1 MTVIRSIQLR
11 TILDSRGNPTVEA
24 DILTDSGFGRSAAP
38 SGASTGLHEAK
49 VKDPKEAVPYAHS
62 HLIPELTG
70 TDSRDQVGFDSILR
84 EEDGTPDFSGIG
96 ANVAVALSLANAK
109 AAASSLGLEL
119 YSYLGGV
126 FVPEMPLPLG
136 NIIGGGAHAQGATD
150 IQEFLVVATGA
161 SGPTEAAFAN
171 ALVHK
176 KVKSILQTT
185 GRACGKG
192 DEGAWAPQIRDME
205 AFEIMHQAV
214 GEVSDDLSISISMGI
229 DVAASQMWKPEEG
242 RYVDRDASRITADYI
257 AYLAEL
263 VDRYNLV
270 YLEDPLYEE
279 DFSGFAD
286 LTAQVGDR
294 CLVCGDDLF
303 VTNAARIAEGIETGS
318 ANCVLIKPN
327 QVGTLTDT
335 FEAIHL
341 AHLHGMDT
349 VMSHRSGETTDSTIA
364 HLATAFGCVF
374 LKTGAVGGERI
385 AKLNELMRIEE
396 QIA

>member
-24 DILTDSGFGRSAAP
+24 EIITDTGFGRSAAP

-49 VKDPKEAVPYAHS
+49 VKDPGEAVPYAIS

-70 TDSRDQVGFDSILR
+70 RDSRDQVAFDSLLR
-84 EEDGTPDFSGIG
+84 ELDGTSDFSSIG

-109 AAASSLGLEL
+109 AAASSLGMEL

-136 NIIGGGAHAQGATD
+136 NIIGGGAHASNATD

-161 SGPTEAAFAN
+161 DGPTQAVFAN
-171 ALVHK
+171 AMVHK
-176 KVKSILQTT
+176 KVKELLKAA
-185 GRACGKG
+185 GKACGKG

-205 AFEIMHQAV
+205 AFEIIHQAI
-214 GEVSDDLSISISMGI
+214 GEVSDALSITIAMGI
-229 DVAASQMWKPEEG
+229 DVAASQLWNQGEEC
-242 RYVDRDASRITADYI
+242 YIDRDGKRTTQEYI
-257 AYLAEL
+257 AYIAEL
-263 VDRYNLV
+263 VDRYNLCYV
-270 YLEDPLYEE
+270 EDPLYEE

-294 CLVCGDDLF
+294 CLICGDDLF
-303 VTNAARIAEGIETGS
+303 VTNAARIAEGIEIDS
-318 ANCVLIKPN
+318 ANCALIKPN

-341 AHLHGMDT
+341 AHMHGMDT

-385 AKLNELMRIEE
+385 AKLNELIRIEE